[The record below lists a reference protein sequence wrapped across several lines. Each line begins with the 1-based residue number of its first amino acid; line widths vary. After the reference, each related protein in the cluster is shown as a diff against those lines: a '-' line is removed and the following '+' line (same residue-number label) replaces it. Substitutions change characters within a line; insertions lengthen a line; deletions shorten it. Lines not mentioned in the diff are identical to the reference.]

1 MRGYAA
7 WLATKVSVII
17 FAAAIFSAFLA
28 FLAFEGNFEAVDG
41 LAKKAEGLSQAID
54 ALAAS
59 PGAAEVFLDIDG
71 VDSLKTNASRRYITL
86 VSGANSADR
95 AVVTN
100 LTDGTIASPQR
111 IRLNYSNGIVEIS
124 KVS

>member
-1 MRGYAA
+1 
-7 WLATKVSVII
+7 
-17 FAAAIFSAFLA
+17 
-28 FLAFEGNFEAVDG
+28 
-41 LAKKAEGLSQAID
+41 
-54 ALAAS
+54 
-59 PGAAEVFLDIDG
+59 
-71 VDSLKTNASRRYITL
+71 